1 MKHLLLSRE
10 TILPDDY
17 PIYGGYIYIGDMKF
31 FVNNILV
38 RGTVADLKREYKL
51 KEIRRCYIFG
61 HKSLCI
67 GDEATTELGK

>member
-1 MKHLLLSRE
+1 MKHLLLSCE

-17 PIYGGYIYIGDMKF
+17 PIYGGYVYIGDMKF

-51 KEIRRCYIFG
+51 KEIRKCDIFG
-61 HKSLCI
+61 HKEAEM
-67 GDEATTELGK
+67 GDELTREI